1 MKTNSSSRN
10 PFFSHFSHVKIKQC
24 RSDESELINT
34 TTRRHQFVSRLGG
47 KYSCCGPDSSEKRT
61 SATGTSFDR
70 TSQLQLLHQ
79 VSSSFSSLVAKFKL
93 QTIKEPTTSFL
104 RNEDFHWPTET
115 SISYD
120 SYDKC
125 SMGEEFREDSR
136 SLNP

>member
-1 MKTNSSSRN
+1 MKANSSSRN
-10 PFFSHFSHVKIKQC
+10 PVFSHFSHVKIKQC

-34 TTRRHQFVSRLGG
+34 TSRLGG

-79 VSSSFSSLVAKFKL
+79 VSSSFSSLVAKFTR

-104 RNEDFHWPTET
+104 RNEDFQWPTET

-125 SMGEEFREDSR
+125 SMGEEFREDST
-136 SLNP
+136 